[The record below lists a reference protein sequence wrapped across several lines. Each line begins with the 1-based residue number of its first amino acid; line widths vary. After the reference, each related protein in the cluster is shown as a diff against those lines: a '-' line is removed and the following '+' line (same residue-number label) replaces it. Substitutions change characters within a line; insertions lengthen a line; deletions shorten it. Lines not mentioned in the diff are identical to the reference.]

1 MKQIDIDRMVD
12 ARNMSPEHKNILRR
26 ALGYAAGE
34 GRKEIQEKL
43 DSLDKEVGNILSS
56 LGSTLGAVALE
67 IGNDE
72 GVKARNLAKLK
83 TVTSHDS
90 FFADINYGFGT
101 ASWNDGVGGVAFIIT
116 AGGTAKPYTIGADGS
131 VGGGVDI
138 NLKDPNTDVFIVLG
152 DNEELPTNESEIKG
166 KIYCKKNTSSTATDN
181 QYNEYI
187 YVKSTKKWEKVGEF
201 QAKPDLSGYA
211 KLSGAKFTGKIE
223 GGSATF
229 KDLFNTVTGTL
240 YIGTNSLNTG
250 RLIDNSYR
258 NRSDTKTYNT
268 NGGYIETGS
277 PENFVF
283 TLEDGT
289 KVTKSIRV
297 ISTTTSQNVV
307 NNNGGEDGE

>member
-56 LGSTLGAVALE
+56 LGSTLGAVTLE

-72 GVKARNLAKLK
+72 GVKERNLAKLK

-116 AGGTAKPYTIGADGS
+116 AGGTAKPYSISADGS
-131 VGGGVDI
+131 VSGGIDI

-166 KIYCKKNTSSTATDN
+166 KIYCKKNPDSTAGDN

-187 YVKSTKKWEKVGEF
+187 YVTSTKKWEKVGQF
-201 QAKPDLSGYA
+201 QAEPNLSGYA
-211 KLSGAKFTGKIE
+211 KLSGANF
-223 GGSATF
+223 
-229 KDLFNTVTGTL
+229 TGTL
-240 YIGTNSLNTG
+240 IISDAWFPHGYVHPTNGKYIKIVGGNNKKAFVANGDLEDIGT
-250 RLIDNSYR
+250 
-258 NRSDTKTYNT
+258 
-268 NGGYIETGS
+268 
-277 PENFVF
+277 PEDFTF

-289 KVTKSIRV
+289 KVTKLIRV
-297 ISTTTSQNVV
+297 LSTTTSQNVV
-307 NNNGGEDGE
+307 NENGGQDGE

>member
-12 ARNMSPEHKNILRR
+12 ARNMSPEHKNILRK

-131 VGGGVDI
+131 VGGGIDI
-138 NLKDPNTDVFIVLG
+138 NLKDPNTEVFIILA
-152 DNEELPTNESEIKG
+152 DNEELPTDESKIQG
-166 KIYCKKNTSSTATDN
+166 KIYCKKNTSSTAGDN

-201 QAKPDLSGYA
+201 QAEPDLSGYA
-211 KLSGAKFTGKIE
+211 KLNNNVSFRTLTCTA
-223 GGSATF
+223 GGSIESLRVLGKAF
-229 KDLFNTVTGTL
+229 IEYPTVRNVIFSNNSPNNHSAFGTAGNYL
-240 YIGTNSLNTG
+240 DVGT
-250 RLIDNSYR
+250 
-258 NRSDTKTYNT
+258 
-268 NGGYIETGS
+268 
-277 PENFVF
+277 PEDFTF
-283 TLEDGT
+283 TLEDGST
-289 KVTKSIRV
+289 VTKSIRV
-297 ISTTTSQNVV
+297 ISTTTSQA
-307 NNNGGEDGE
+307 EA

>member
-12 ARNMSPEHKNILRR
+12 ARNMSPEHKNILRK

-131 VGGGVDI
+131 VGGGIDI
-138 NLKDPNTDVFIVLG
+138 NLKDPNTEVFIILA
-152 DNEELPTNESEIKG
+152 DNEELPTDESKIQG
-166 KIYCKKNTSSTATDN
+166 KIYCKKNTSSTAGDN

-211 KLSGAKFTGKIE
+211 KLSGADFSGNITAL
-223 GGSATF
+223 GSSIWCKTISIQEIY
-229 KDLFNTVTGTL
+229 NRPN
-240 YIGTNSLNTG
+240 IGYLKASVVA
-250 RLIDNSYR
+250 D
-258 NRSDTKTYNT
+258 RSNTKTYNT
-268 NGGYIETGS
+268 NGSLVNIGQE
-277 PENFVF
+277 EDFVF
-283 TLEDGT
+283 TLEDGST
-289 KVTKSIRV
+289 VTKSIRV
-297 ISTTTSQNVV
+297 ISTTTSKA
-307 NNNGGEDGE
+307 EA

>member
-26 ALGYAAGE
+26 ALGYAAGD

-43 DSLDKEVGNILSS
+43 DSLDKEVGGILSS

-131 VGGGVDI
+131 VGGGIDI
-138 NLKDPNTDVFIVLG
+138 NLKDPNTEVFIVLA
-152 DNEELPTNESEIKG
+152 DNEELPTDESKIQG
-166 KIYCKKNTSSTATDN
+166 KIYCKKNTSSTAGDN

-201 QAKPDLSGYA
+201 QAEPDLSGYA
-211 KLSGAKFTGKIE
+211 KLSGAIFTGDVKLTINHAIYDTE
-223 GGSATF
+223 LRGCTVKPSFNKYFYTNDKPNVVYATNGSLA
-229 KDLFNTVTGTL
+229 D
-240 YIGTNSLNTG
+240 IGT
-250 RLIDNSYR
+250 
-258 NRSDTKTYNT
+258 
-268 NGGYIETGS
+268 
-277 PENFVF
+277 PEDFTF
-283 TLEDGT
+283 TLEDGST
-289 KVTKSIRV
+289 VTKSIRV
-297 ISTTTSQNVV
+297 ISTTSKA
-307 NNNGGEDGE
+307 GA

>member
-43 DSLDKEVGNILSS
+43 DSLDKEVGDILSS
-56 LGSTLGAVALE
+56 LGSTLGALTLE

-72 GVKARNLAKLK
+72 GVKERNLAKLK

-116 AGGTAKPYTIGADGS
+116 AGGTAKPYSISADGS
-131 VGGGVDI
+131 VAGGIDV

-166 KIYCKKNTSSTATDN
+166 KIYCKKNPDSTAGDN

-187 YVKSTKKWEKVGEF
+187 YVTSTKKWEKVGQF
-201 QAKPDLSGYA
+201 QAEPDLSGYA
-211 KLSGAKFTGKIE
+211 KLSGATFLGTIQTSVDCNVNRTLNVRYIKSVHGYLTDENISNR
-223 GGSATF
+223 SAT
-229 KDLFNTVTGTL
+229 KSYTTDGKTAE
-240 YIGTNSLNTG
+240 IGTQ
-250 RLIDNSYR
+250 
-258 NRSDTKTYNT
+258 
-268 NGGYIETGS
+268 
-277 PENFVF
+277 ENFIF

-297 ISTTTSQNVV
+297 ISTTNSQNVV
-307 NNNGGEDGE
+307 NENGGQDGE

>member
-12 ARNMSPEHKNILRR
+12 ARNMSPEHKNILRK

-131 VGGGVDI
+131 VGGGIDI
-138 NLKDPNTDVFIVLG
+138 NLKDPNTEVFIILA
-152 DNEELPTNESEIKG
+152 DNEELPTDESKIQG
-166 KIYCKKNTSSTATDN
+166 KIYCKKNTSSTAGDN

-201 QAKPDLSGYA
+201 KAEPNLSGYA
-211 KLSGAKFTGKIE
+211 RLNDDVIFEAIRLTRRSGDALSILGNSYLALLEVNKI
-223 GGSATF
+223 
-229 KDLFNTVTGTL
+229 
-240 YIGTNSLNTG
+240 YSLN
-250 RLIDNSYR
+250 
-258 NRSDTKTYNT
+258 NRHNNYVFATD
-268 NGGYIETGS
+268 GS
-277 PENFVF
+277 HAPIGDEEDFVF
-283 TLEDGT
+283 TLEDGST
-289 KVTKSIRV
+289 VTKSIRV
-297 ISTTTSQNVV
+297 ISTTTSQA
-307 NNNGGEDGE
+307 EA

>member
-12 ARNMSPEHKNILRR
+12 VQNMSPEHKNILRR
-26 ALGYAAGE
+26 ALGYAAGD

-43 DSLDKEVGNILSS
+43 DSLDKEVGGILSS

-72 GVKARNLAKLK
+72 GVKSRNLAKLK

-131 VGGGVDI
+131 VGGGIDI

-152 DNEELPTNESEIKG
+152 DNEELPTDESKIQG
-166 KIYCKKNTSSTATDN
+166 KIYCKKNTSSTAGDN

-201 QAKPDLSGYA
+201 QAEPNLSGYA
-211 KLSGAKFTGKIE
+211 KLSGAIFSGYVILNGRVSLKDIVANRGKFLPTQ
-223 GGSATF
+223 
-229 KDLFNTVTGTL
+229 NGTNHETYL
-240 YIGTNSLNTG
+240 TDGDIADIGTQ
-250 RLIDNSYR
+250 
-258 NRSDTKTYNT
+258 
-268 NGGYIETGS
+268 
-277 PENFVF
+277 ENFVF
-283 TLEDGT
+283 TLEDGST
-289 KVTKSIRV
+289 VTKSIRV

-307 NNNGGEDGE
+307 NNNGGQDVE

>member
-12 ARNMSPEHKNILRR
+12 ARNMSPEHKNILRK
-26 ALGYAAGE
+26 ALGYAAGD

-56 LGSTLGAVALE
+56 LGSTLGAVTLE

-72 GVKARNLAKLK
+72 GVKSRNLAKLK

-116 AGGTAKPYTIGADGS
+116 AGGTAKPYSISADGS
-131 VGGGVDI
+131 VAGGIDV

-201 QAKPDLSGYA
+201 QAEPDLSNYA

-223 GGSATF
+223 GNSATF
-229 KDLFNTVTGTL
+229 KNLYDTVANTL
-240 YIGTNSLNTG
+240 YVGSNSG
-250 RLIDNSYR
+250 PRLIDVYEE
-258 NRSDTKTYNT
+258 NRSYTKVYNT
-268 NGGYIETGS
+268 NGFISSIGT
-277 PENFVF
+277 PEDFIF

-289 KVTKSIRV
+289 RVTKSIRV
-297 ISTTTSQNVV
+297 LSKLN
-307 NNNGGEDGE
+307 

>member
-34 GRKEIQEKL
+34 GRQEIQDKI
-43 DSLDKEVGNILSS
+43 DSLDKEVGGILSS

-72 GVKARNLAKLK
+72 GVKSRNLAKLK

-166 KIYCKKNTSSTATDN
+166 KIYCKKNTSSTAIDN

-201 QAKPDLSGYA
+201 KAEPDLSGYA
-211 KLSGAKFTGKIE
+211 KLSGATFTGTVNTDKFRVKSLFRTDNKYYLKSAE
-223 GGSATF
+223 GIMDNRHA
-229 KDLFNTVTGTL
+229 
-240 YIGTNSLNTG
+240 YI
-250 RLIDNSYR
+250 
-258 NRSDTKTYNT
+258 T
-268 NGGYIETGS
+268 NGGLADIGNS
-277 PENFVF
+277 ENFTF
-283 TLEDGT
+283 TLEDGST
-289 KVTKSIRV
+289 VTKSIRV
-297 ISTTTSQNVV
+297 LNTTTNQNVV
-307 NNNGGEDGE
+307 NNNNGGEDGE

>member
-26 ALGYAAGE
+26 ALGYAAGD

-56 LGSTLGAVALE
+56 LGSTLGAVTLE

-116 AGGTAKPYTIGADGS
+116 AGGTAKPYSISADGS
-131 VGGGVDI
+131 VSGGIDI
-138 NLKDPNTDVFIVLG
+138 NLKDPNTDIFIILE

-166 KIYCKKNTSSTATDN
+166 KIYCKKNPDSTAGDN

-187 YVKSTKKWEKVGEF
+187 YVKSTKKWEKIGEF
-201 QAKPDLSGYA
+201 QAEPDLSGYA
-211 KLSGAKFTGKIE
+211 KLTGAHFFGKVTIDA
-223 GGSATF
+223 GLTHIQFLSIDHLGLNTSATKF
-229 KDLFNTVTGTL
+229 FNLSNQKLISINKYMSSNGTVEDAG
-240 YIGTNSLNTG
+240 I
-250 RLIDNSYR
+250 
-258 NRSDTKTYNT
+258 
-268 NGGYIETGS
+268 
-277 PENFVF
+277 PEDFVF

-297 ISTTTSQNVV
+297 ISTTSQA
-307 NNNGGEDGE
+307 EA

>member
-1 MKQIDIDRMVD
+1 MKQIDIDRMVN
-12 ARNMSPEHKNILRR
+12 ARDMSPEHKNILRT
-26 ALGYAAGE
+26 ALGYAAGD

-116 AGGTAKPYTIGADGS
+116 AGGTAKPYIIGSDGS

-138 NLKDPNTDVFIVLG
+138 NLKDPNTEVFIILA
-152 DNEELPTNESEIKG
+152 DNEELPTDESKIQG
-166 KIYCKKNTSSTATDN
+166 KIYCKKNISSTAGDN

-187 YVKSTKKWEKVGEF
+187 YVKSTKKWEKVGQF
-201 QAKPDLSGYA
+201 QAEPDLSGYA
-211 KLSGAKFTGKIE
+211 KLNDSNVFKKTNLFYNDVYIESMTVDVVAKNTNNLYLKSRFEQSKTKVF
-223 GGSATF
+223 AT
-229 KDLFNTVTGTL
+229 NGTL
-240 YIGTNSLNTG
+240 ADIGVQEDF
-250 RLIDNSYR
+250 I
-258 NRSDTKTYNT
+258 
-268 NGGYIETGS
+268 
-277 PENFVF
+277 F
-283 TLEDGT
+283 TLEDGST
-289 KVTKSIRV
+289 VTKSIRV
-297 ISTTTSQNVV
+297 ISTTSQA
-307 NNNGGEDGE
+307 EA

>member
-1 MKQIDIDRMVD
+1 MKQSDINRMVD
-12 ARNMSPEHKNILRR
+12 ARDMSPEHKNILRV

-116 AGGTAKPYTIGADGS
+116 AGGTAKPYSIEADGS
-131 VGGGVDI
+131 ISGGIDVDLT
-138 NLKDPNTDVFIVLG
+138 NPNTEVFVILG
-152 DNEELPTNESEIKG
+152 NNEELPTDESKIQG
-166 KIYCKKNTSSTATDN
+166 KIYCKKNTSSTARDN

-187 YVKSTKKWEKVGEF
+187 YIKSTKKWEKVGEF
-201 QAKPDLSGYA
+201 QAEPDLSGYA
-211 KLSGAKFTGKIE
+211 KLS
-223 GGSATF
+223 SADFKGRVTF
-229 KDLFNTVTGTL
+229 GNDINVTGYIIARGGVINSNLAGIKILRDNNNKYIVTPDSNNPNITYATNGTL
-240 YIGTNSLNTG
+240 ANIGT
-250 RLIDNSYR
+250 
-258 NRSDTKTYNT
+258 
-268 NGGYIETGS
+268 
-277 PENFVF
+277 PEDFTF
-283 TLEDGT
+283 TLEDGST
-289 KVTKSIRV
+289 VTKSIRV
-297 ISTTTSQNVV
+297 ISTTTSQA
-307 NNNGGEDGE
+307 EA

>member
-26 ALGYAAGE
+26 ALGYAAGD

-56 LGSTLGAVALE
+56 LGSTLGAVTLE

-72 GVKARNLAKLK
+72 GVKTRNLAKLK

-116 AGGTAKPYTIGADGS
+116 AGGTAKPYSISADGS
-131 VGGGVDI
+131 VSGGIDI
-138 NLKDPNTDVFIVLG
+138 NLKDPNTDIYIIL
-152 DNEELPTNESEIKG
+152 DDSEELPTNESEIKG
-166 KIYCKKNTSSTATDN
+166 KIYCKKNPDSTAGDN

-201 QAKPDLSGYA
+201 QAEPDLSGYA
-211 KLSGAKFTGKIE
+211 RLDSPKFTGN
-223 GGSATF
+223 AF
-229 KDLFNTVTGTL
+229 A
-240 YIGTNSLNTG
+240 NSLSVTNFIAGYVNKNGNSRYFRTLSNTEAS
-250 RLIDNSYR
+250 DN
-258 NRSDTKTYNT
+258 KTYNT
-268 NGGYIETGS
+268 SGGLSDIGA
-277 PENFVF
+277 PENFIF

-297 ISTTTSQNVV
+297 ISTTSQA
-307 NNNGGEDGE
+307 GA

>member
-12 ARNMSPEHKNILRR
+12 ARNMSPEHKNILRK
-26 ALGYAAGE
+26 ALGYAAGD

-43 DSLDKEVGNILSS
+43 DSLDKEVGGILSS

-131 VGGGVDI
+131 VGGGIDI
-138 NLKDPNTDVFIVLG
+138 NLKDPNTEVFIILA
-152 DNEELPTNESEIKG
+152 DNEELPTDESKIQG
-166 KIYCKKNTSSTATDN
+166 KIYCKKNTSSTAGDN

-187 YVKSTKKWEKVGEF
+187 YVKSTKKWEKIGEF
-201 QAKPDLSGYA
+201 QAEPDLSGYA
-211 KLSGAKFTGKIE
+211 KLNGASFTGSIATYGWLKVV
-223 GGSATF
+223 GGIYPSNNKYLPIRNDMYNKSNYTYGGDGSIA
-229 KDLFNTVTGTL
+229 D
-240 YIGTNSLNTG
+240 IGN
-250 RLIDNSYR
+250 
-258 NRSDTKTYNT
+258 
-268 NGGYIETGS
+268 
-277 PENFVF
+277 PENFTF
-283 TLEDGT
+283 TLEDGST
-289 KVTKSIRV
+289 VTKSIRV
-297 ISTTTSQNVV
+297 ISTTTSQA
-307 NNNGGEDGE
+307 EA

>member
-12 ARNMSPEHKNILRR
+12 ARNMSPEHKNILRK
-26 ALGYAAGE
+26 ALGYAAGD

-43 DSLDKEVGNILSS
+43 DSLDKEVGGILSS

-131 VGGGVDI
+131 VGGGIDI
-138 NLKDPNTDVFIVLG
+138 NLKDPNTEVFIILA
-152 DNEELPTNESEIKG
+152 DNEELPTDESKIQG
-166 KIYCKKNTSSTATDN
+166 KIYCKKNTSSTAGDN

-201 QAKPDLSGYA
+201 QAEPNLSAYA
-211 KLSGAKFTGKIE
+211 KLSGANFFGFIR
-223 GGSATF
+223 F
-229 KDLFNTVTGTL
+229 DLDFAAKTISPYGDVYLHTSIKRDSSNHKTYLTDGHIGD
-240 YIGTNSLNTG
+240 IGT
-250 RLIDNSYR
+250 
-258 NRSDTKTYNT
+258 
-268 NGGYIETGS
+268 
-277 PENFVF
+277 PEDFTF
-283 TLEDGT
+283 TLEDGST
-289 KVTKSIRV
+289 VTKSIRV
-297 ISTTTSQNVV
+297 ISTTTSQA
-307 NNNGGEDGE
+307 EA

>member
-26 ALGYAAGE
+26 ALGYAAGD

-131 VGGGVDI
+131 VGGGIDI
-138 NLKDPNTDVFIVLG
+138 NLKDPNTEIFIILA
-152 DNEELPTNESEIKG
+152 DNEELPTDESKIQG
-166 KIYCKKNTSSTATDN
+166 KIYCKKNTSSTAGDN

-187 YVKSTKKWEKVGEF
+187 YVKSTKKWEKIGEF
-201 QAKPDLSGYA
+201 QAKPDLSNYA
-211 KLSGAKFTGKIE
+211 KLSGANFTGSVQFDYIVKINRVLPNGNNFLRIGE
-223 GGSATF
+223 AYNPSNHKVYLTNGQIG
-229 KDLFNTVTGTL
+229 D
-240 YIGTNSLNTG
+240 IGT
-250 RLIDNSYR
+250 
-258 NRSDTKTYNT
+258 
-268 NGGYIETGS
+268 
-277 PENFVF
+277 PEDFTF
-283 TLEDGT
+283 TLEDGST
-289 KVTKSIRV
+289 VTKSIRV
-297 ISTTTSQNVV
+297 ISTTTSQA
-307 NNNGGEDGE
+307 EA

>member
-1 MKQIDIDRMVD
+1 MKQIDIDRMVN
-12 ARNMSPEHKNILRR
+12 ARDMSPEHKNILRT
-26 ALGYAAGE
+26 ALGYAAGD

-72 GVKARNLAKLK
+72 GVKARNLTKLK

-131 VGGGVDI
+131 VGGGIDI
-138 NLKDPNTDVFIVLG
+138 NLKDPNTEVFIILA
-152 DNEELPTNESEIKG
+152 DNEELPTDESKIQG
-166 KIYCKKNTSSTATDN
+166 KIYCKKNTSSTAGDN

-201 QAKPDLSGYA
+201 QAKPNLSGYA
-211 KLSGAKFTGKIE
+211 KLT
-223 GGSATF
+223 
-229 KDLFNTVTGTL
+229 D
-240 YIGTNSLNTG
+240 IGTSEDFT
-250 RLIDNSYR
+250 
-258 NRSDTKTYNT
+258 
-268 NGGYIETGS
+268 
-277 PENFVF
+277 F
-283 TLEDGT
+283 TLEDGSI
-289 KVTKSIRV
+289 VTKSIRV
-297 ISTTTSQNVV
+297 ISTTSQA
-307 NNNGGEDGE
+307 EA

>member
-12 ARNMSPEHKNILRR
+12 ARNMSPEHKNILRK

-131 VGGGVDI
+131 VGGGIDI
-138 NLKDPNTDVFIVLG
+138 NLKDPNTEVFIILA
-152 DNEELPTNESEIKG
+152 DNEELPTDESKIQG
-166 KIYCKKNTSSTATDN
+166 KIYCKKNTSSTAGDN

-201 QAKPDLSGYA
+201 QAKPDLSNYA
-211 KLSGAKFTGKIE
+211 KLSGAIFNGAIVSQSWLRVI
-223 GGSATF
+223 GGIQPNDNKYLPIRDNRYNKSNYTYAG
-229 KDLFNTVTGTL
+229 DGTIVD
-240 YIGTNSLNTG
+240 IGT
-250 RLIDNSYR
+250 
-258 NRSDTKTYNT
+258 
-268 NGGYIETGS
+268 
-277 PENFVF
+277 PEDFVF
-283 TLEDGT
+283 TLEDGST
-289 KVTKSIRV
+289 VTKSIRV
-297 ISTTTSQNVV
+297 ISTTTSKA
-307 NNNGGEDGE
+307 GA

>member
-26 ALGYAAGE
+26 ALGYAAGD

-56 LGSTLGAVALE
+56 LGSTLGAVTLE

-72 GVKARNLAKLK
+72 GVKTRNLAKLK

-116 AGGTAKPYTIGADGS
+116 AGGTAKPYSISADGS
-131 VGGGVDI
+131 VSGGIDI
-138 NLKDPNTDVFIVLG
+138 NLKDPNTDIFIILE

-166 KIYCKKNTSSTATDN
+166 KIYCKKNPDSTAGDN

-211 KLSGAKFTGKIE
+211 KLSGANFTGEVKII
-223 GGSATF
+223 
-229 KDLFNTVTGTL
+229 NTK
-240 YIGTNSLNTG
+240 IGTYDIEIPRSIIFKGINSNMTFA
-250 RLIDNSYR
+250 NVR
-258 NRSDTKTYNT
+258 NANNINKTIAVGTQGNFLDV
-268 NGGYIETGS
+268 GVQE
-277 PENFVF
+277 PFVF

-297 ISTTTSQNVV
+297 ISTTSQA
-307 NNNGGEDGE
+307 GA